1 MARIK
6 KLVQGQHPT
15 LLEAQKGNEL
25 IDAINVLNNMQ
36 IGYGDSFR
44 VNIGSHRVN
53 ISIPQPPPAPPPAP
67 PPSGG
72 DYQVGIDKSDYAEE
86 EISFITPTD
95 GTDGNNTRPF
105 WLSADE
111 VGFESLELNGFF
123 AQKAKIK
130 NKEKSIV
137 VTEVGTGGDGE
148 AKIEMD
154 AILVNGFGG
163 GELELK
169 SPDESVKIDDDKLPP
184 ADGKEWITGVINLHA
199 LTIDKHGGKV
209 NINLK
214 SESGERVKITKTGS
228 GENYDYK
235 FDGLSLMGI
244 KHADAKIKSTNE
256 KILGVSVSD
265 KTVNL
270 KPKEVVITTKTS
282 KWLEVVKVSPNEYQI
297 NFLPPPVTTISGCD
311 GDVDVYMEKS

>member
-214 SESGERVKITKTGS
+214 SES
-228 GENYDYK
+228 
-235 FDGLSLMGI
+235 
-244 KHADAKIKSTNE
+244 TNE